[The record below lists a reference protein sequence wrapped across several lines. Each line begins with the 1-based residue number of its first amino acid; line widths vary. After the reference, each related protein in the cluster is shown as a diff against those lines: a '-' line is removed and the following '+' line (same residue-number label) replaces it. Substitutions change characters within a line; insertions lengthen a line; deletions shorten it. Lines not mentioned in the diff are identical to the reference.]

1 MTKSDDE
8 KKERRKHGA
17 IFWFILTCLTGI
29 VTGIAIAVAVLLGEY
44 GLYDS
49 TRMFRN
55 NVNERLLKNYAVY
68 ALSDYEND
76 FRLDQLE

>member
-1 MTKSDDE
+1 MTEKEDE

-29 VTGIAIAVAVLLGEY
+29 VTIVATAVAVILGRY

-55 NVNERLLKNYAVY
+55 NVNERLYDNKKF
-68 ALSDYEND
+68 D
-76 FRLDQLE
+76 